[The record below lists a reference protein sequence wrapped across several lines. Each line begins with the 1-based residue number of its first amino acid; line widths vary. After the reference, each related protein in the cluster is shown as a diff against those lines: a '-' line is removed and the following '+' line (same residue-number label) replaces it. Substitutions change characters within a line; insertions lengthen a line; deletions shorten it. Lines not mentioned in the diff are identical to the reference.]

1 MTVAITVFK
10 RAEAVEGRLRFMLP
24 LSVNKAGPGVWGKDA
39 ALVLREQRGLCP
51 DTCPS
56 CSSEKGRILQGLNPW
71 RPPGSLAQA
80 WPLVSKGKA
89 ERYLERGIVF

>member
-10 RAEAVEGRLRFMLP
+10 RAEAIEGQLKFMLP
-24 LSVNKAGPGVWGKDA
+24 FSLNQAGPGVWGKGA
-39 ALVLREQRGLCP
+39 ALALREQRSPCP

-56 CSSEKGRILQGLNPW
+56 CSSEKGRILQGLDPG
-71 RPPGSLAQA
+71 RPPGSLAQP

-89 ERYLERGIVF
+89 ERYLERGILF